1 MVGWVELWLSCGF
14 DNRNNNIS
22 AITGVVWPKSKV
34 RFMLPKITTTTTT
47 ITRLR
52 TTAATKNTTQTT
64 TTTTTTATST
74 IITTSK
80 NTKKLKWVGTQL
92 KLN

>member
-1 MVGWVELWLSCGF
+1 MVGWVELWLSWGF

-34 RFMLPKITTTTTT
+34 RFMLPKITTTTT

-64 TTTTTTATST
+64 TSTTTTATST
-74 IITTSK
+74 ITTTTK